1 MNRPDPHDWTF
12 NLETAVATWRQFLSR
27 DRSFHDGDLDEL
39 ELHLRDEFAA
49 ARRRG
54 LIDQAAFDEARRLTG
69 EPGGL
74 NENYSS
80 VVVEKRLSL
89 SGIPSEI
96 RYWSGL
102 ARSYGISA
110 VRALRRSPV
119 TSAINIIG
127 LSIAIACSIAVF
139 LFLQIYGTLD
149 SFHEN
154 GDRIFFVEHEVV
166 RNGQTQIRGA
176 VPVPLGPALM
186 AEMPEVE
193 QAVRIER
200 DMVRITANGVSHED
214 RATFADPAYLDILT
228 FPLQSGSATALRD
241 PSAVILS
248 YETAVR
254 IFGQADVLGRQVTMA
269 FGDGER
275 RDFIVGG
282 VTEDFPENAGF
293 YFGVLLG
300 WDALEAVYPDMG
312 EGWSTMTTGLFVMLH
327 RADQAASVAS
337 SIQRYVA
344 QQNASTQD
352 YVVESFLLDNL
363 RNPMPGAF
371 NVIGRPSEAP
381 HPMLIGIFVLIATLM
396 MALSCFNYI
405 NISVGA
411 ALRRL
416 REIGVRKVM
425 GGTRGQLTTQF
436 MVENLLLCAG
446 ALVVGTALAVSIA
459 IPAFNSLFPITIG
472 IGMFKSIG
480 FWTFLVALLGAVA
493 VLSGLYPALYI
504 SSFRPV
510 SVLGGRLSFT
520 GNAWFT
526 RALLTAQFTLAF
538 ITILMVVLIT
548 ANGSYL
554 RSIEWGEGTD
564 ETVVIPVVDADQ
576 YQNITRYLSSD
587 ARVRMVSAAESHPG
601 RSVQNIELIVEDQ
614 RVLAVRYRVGAD
626 YLQTLN
632 LTDGSLTSA
641 TVFVNQSFLTRMG
654 WDSAE
659 GRQLLMGESYY
670 DIAEVLP
677 DFHIN
682 PMMKGRPVVFQ
693 HAELSDAMPWIAART
708 EPGMAAAVLS
718 DTNELW
724 EASWP
729 AEPFGGVIQADVFH
743 EQLETYDDIA
753 QSVAYLGLLAVLIAT
768 MGLFGLTSQNVSR
781 RLKEVCVRK
790 VMGAS
795 ASGTLLTI
803 SWSYVWMLVI
813 ASAIALVLVGAGITI
828 IHATAPAELE
838 LMPIGPTP
846 FVIGLGAVWAVAA
859 VAMLAH
865 VGRLSHANPSAV
877 LRVA

>member
-1 MNRPDPHDWTF
+1 MRHPDSHNWTF
-12 NLETAVATWRQFLSR
+12 DLENAVTTWRQFLSR

-39 ELHLRDEFAA
+39 ENHLRDEFAA
-49 ARRRG
+49 ACRRG
-54 LIDQAAFDEARRLTG
+54 LRGQEAFAEARRLTG

-74 NENYSS
+74 NTAYGS
-80 VVVEKRLSL
+80 VVVEKRLTL
-89 SGIPSEI
+89 SGIPAEI

-127 LSIAIACSIAVF
+127 LSIAVACSIAVF

-166 RNGQTQIRGA
+166 RNGHVQIRGTA
-176 VPVPLGPALM
+176 PVPLGPALQ

-200 DMVRITANGVSHED
+200 DMVRITANGMSLEE
-214 RATFADPAYLDILT
+214 RATFADPEYLDILT
-228 FPLQSGSATALRD
+228 FPLYSGSANALRD

-248 YETAVR
+248 YETAMR
-254 IFGQADVLGRQVTMA
+254 IFGEADVLGRQVTMA

-275 RDFIVGG
+275 RDFMVGG

-312 EGWSTMTTGLFVMLH
+312 QGWATMTTGLFVMLH
-327 RADQAASVAS
+327 SADQAASLAS
-337 SIQRYVA
+337 SMQRFVA
-344 QQNASTQD
+344 QQQAASQD

-363 RNPMPGAF
+363 RNPMPGAH
-371 NVIGRPSEAP
+371 NVVGRPSEAP
-381 HPMLIGIFVLIATLM
+381 HPMLIGIFILIATLM

-436 MVENLLLCAG
+436 MVENLLLCTG
-446 ALVVGTALAVSIA
+446 ALVLGTVLAVSIA

-510 SVLGGRLSFT
+510 SVLGGRLSIT

-538 ITILMVVLIT
+538 MTVLVVILVA
-548 ANGSYL
+548 ANG
-554 RSIEWGEGTD
+554 RHMKAIEWGAGTE
-564 ETVVIPVVDADQ
+564 ETVVVPVVDANQ
-576 YQNITRYLSSD
+576 YQKVTQYLSAD

-601 RSVQNIELIVEDQ
+601 RSMQNIELTVEDQ
-614 RVLAVRYRVGAD
+614 RVIAVRYRVGAD
-626 YLQTLN
+626 YLTTLN
-632 LTDGSLTSA
+632 LTDRALTP
-641 TVFVNQSFLTRMG
+641 TTIFVNQSFLKRMG
-654 WDSAE
+654 WESAE
-659 GRQLLMGESYY
+659 GRQLLLGESYY
-670 DIAEVLP
+670 DIGGVLP

-682 PMMKGRPVVFQ
+682 PMLKGRPVIFQ

-708 EPGMAAAVLS
+708 EAGTAAAVLA
-718 DTNELW
+718 DVNERW

-743 EQLETYDDIA
+743 EQLESYDNVA

-768 MGLFGLTSQNVSR
+768 MGLFGLTSQNVGR

-790 VMGAS
+790 VLGAS
-795 ASGTLLTI
+795 ASGTLLSI
-803 SWSYVWMLVI
+803 SWSYIWMLVI
-813 ASAIALVLVGAGITI
+813 ASGIALVLVGAGITI
-828 IHATAPAELE
+828 TYATAPAEFE
-838 LMPIGPTP
+838 LMPIGPAP

-865 VGRLSHANPSAV
+865 IGRLSNTNPAEV